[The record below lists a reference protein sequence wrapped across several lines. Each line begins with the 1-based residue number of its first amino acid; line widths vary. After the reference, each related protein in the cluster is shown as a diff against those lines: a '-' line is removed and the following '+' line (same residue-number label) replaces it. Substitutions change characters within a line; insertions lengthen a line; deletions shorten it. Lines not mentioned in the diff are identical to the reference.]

1 VYCLEELM
9 MFRPVF
15 SSPRTL
21 TAGVLLSLALIGTS
35 GVVRAEDDTKPTD
48 DPFQAAIK
56 RMERMLDQME
66 KRGAL
71 AFPDGFGPM
80 ARLRSAPGDGRLGV
94 EVAKPSPALA
104 DQLDLPEGEGLVV
117 RAVKPDSAAAKA
129 GVKEHDILL
138 ELNGQ
143 PVPDEA
149 SKFAKLVAKAEAKK
163 PMKAVVMRKGRKQTL
178 EGLTLPEA
186 KPAERAELPDFRFP
200 EDFRRLLPVG
210 VGNGNVTTLTRH
222 DDTFTATQKD
232 ARGTVTVRGKVAD
245 GKASVEKVTV
255 DDGDQKKTYDSVDAV
270 PAEQRERVNKLL
282 RMAEGG
288 RVQKE

>member
-1 VYCLEELM
+1 M

-15 SSPRTL
+15 SSLRTL
-21 TAGVLLSLALIGTS
+21 TAGVLFSLALIGTP
-35 GVVRAEDDTKPTD
+35 GVAWADEDTKKPAD

-56 RMERMLDQME
+56 RMERMFDQME

-71 AFPDGFGPM
+71 AFPDGFGPA
-80 ARLRSAPGDGRLGV
+80 ARLRSAHGEGRLGV
-94 EVAKPSPALA
+94 EVTKPSAALA
-104 DQLDLPEGEGLVV
+104 DQLDLPKGEGLVV
-117 RAVKPDSAAAKA
+117 RAVKPNSAADKA
-129 GVKEHDILL
+129 GLKEHDILL
-138 ELNGQ
+138 EFNGQ

-149 SKFAKLVAKAEAKK
+149 SNFAKLVAKAEAKK
-163 PMKAVVMRKGRKQTL
+163 PTKAVVMRKGRKTTL

-186 KPAERAELPDFRFP
+186 KPAERAELPALPDFRFP

-210 VGNGNVTTLTRH
+210 VGDGNVTTLTRH
-222 DDTFTATQKD
+222 DDAFTATQKD
-232 ARGTVTVRGKVAD
+232 ARGTVSVRGKVAD

-255 DDGDQKKTYDSVDAV
+255 DDGDQKKSYESVDAV
-270 PAEQRERVNKLL
+270 PADQRERVKQLL